1 MHRQRARRAAIRRL
15 FVLAG
20 VMAFALAAFGGRAAA
35 VTTTSTTSLSSTT
48 TTSQTSTSGAPET
61 TTTGSE
67 ATTTTVPTPLFSDDA
82 FVEARAGVDSHP
94 FSDPLAAVQGA
105 LQGYV
110 TRGELAIRLA
120 ELLGLEDSRASFF
133 SDVVGPE
140 DCFGAVGALYGEQL
154 LAGVGAPE
162 FLPDRLV
169 SRAQALV
176 WITDALG
183 YKLSLEA
190 DSKVPFRFSFF
201 DSVELWLGGFKDRGL
216 VDAVLER
223 GTANAYRL
231 GIVDVPSDGYLYPSL
246 PLTQNDMSAMLSRA
260 FSKPITVRTSVPE
273 PVPAK
278 ASYPSLKFKSEGP
291 LVWYLEYQLAA
302 LKYRPGPIEGV
313 FDVRTRDAVLA
324 FQKVE
329 KLKRDGIVGDTFWKR
344 LATAKTPEPKMEE
357 AGTRVEVDL
366 TRQVLF
372 IIVENKVTKIVHI
385 SSGKSTTATLPGH
398 FEIKKKIP
406 RWLHDSYQTTMY
418 YSSFFSVG
426 HRLAVHGYSE
436 VPVWPASHGCVRTP
450 NWMAKELY
458 EEMPMGTHVYLY
470 K

>member
-1 MHRQRARRAAIRRL
+1 MHRQRARCAAIRWL
-15 FVLAG
+15 FVSAG
-20 VMAFALAAFGGRAAA
+20 GWAAA
-35 VTTTSTTSLSSTT
+35 AETTTTTVDTSATSTTSATGDSTT
-48 TTSQTSTSGAPET
+48 TTET
-61 TTTGSE
+61 G
-67 ATTTTVPTPLFSDDA
+67 ATTTTIPTPLFSDDA
-82 FVEARAGVDSHP
+82 FAEARAGVDSHP
-94 FSDPLAAVQGA
+94 GSDPLDALQGT

-110 TRGELAIRLA
+110 TRGQLAVRLA
-120 ELLGLEDSRASFF
+120 ELLGLGGSNAAYFA
-133 SDVVGPE
+133 DVTGHE
-140 DCFGAVGALYGEQL
+140 ECFGAVGALWENQL
-154 LAGVGAPE
+154 LTGASTLG
-162 FLPDRLV
+162 FLPDQLV

-176 WITDALG
+176 WVTDALG
-183 YKLSLEA
+183 YKLTQQ
-190 DSKVPFRFSFF
+190 DGSKVPFRFSFF
-201 DSVELWLGGFKDRGL
+201 DSAEMWLGGFRDRGM
-216 VDAVLER
+216 VSAVLAR
-223 GTANAYRL
+223 GVANAYRL
-231 GIVDVPSDGYLYPSL
+231 GIVDVPPDACLYPAL
-246 PLTQNDMSAMLSRA
+246 PLTQTDMSVILGRA
-260 FSKPITVRTSVPE
+260 FSTPITVRNAPPAAVT
-273 PVPAK
+273 AK
-278 ASYPSLKFKSEGP
+278 ANYPSLKIKSEGP

-329 KLKRDGIVGDTFWKR
+329 KLKRDGIVGDSLWKR
-344 LATAKTPEPKMEE
+344 LATAKTPEPRMEE

-372 IIVENKVTKIVHI
+372 LIVENQVTKIVHI
-385 SSGKSTTATLPGH
+385 SSGKSTTGTLVGQ
-398 FEIKKKIP
+398 FKVAKKIP

-458 EEMPMGTHVYLY
+458 EEMPMGTRVFLY